1 MNGPLTPLPRC
12 VLNLSGSESLGAAA
26 KLHSPW
32 TGIDAMTA
40 VTGMGHTAIDDILN
54 GEVMGR
60 GGRARIP
67 IG

>member
-1 MNGPLTPLPRC
+1 MNGPPTPLPRC
-12 VLNLSGSESLGAAA
+12 VLNLSGSESLGAAV

-40 VTGMGHTAIDDILN
+40 ATGLRHTIIGDILN

-60 GGRARIP
+60 GRTRRPTG
-67 IG
+67 